1 MNTLNLRKLWEVMN
15 TINFAQEKI
24 ADEQDKWVSLLG
36 HRSEYFSNSFEQ
48 FLEYYSFRISG
59 DTIVVYNND
68 AVPYEEFNI
77 DDFSYVP
84 ACLLSF
90 SNREIQ
96 EWIEEEIERQLKQQE
111 DEKLEEKERLKRE
124 IERLQKQLEKL

>member
-1 MNTLNLRKLWEVMN
+1 MNTLDLRRLWEVMN

-68 AVPYEEFNI
+68 VVPYEEFNI

-96 EWIEEEIERQLKQQE
+96 EWIEEETERQLKQQE
-111 DEKLEEKERLKRE
+111 NEKIEEKERLKRE

>member
-15 TINFAQEKI
+15 TINFAQEKLS
-24 ADEQDKWVSLLG
+24 DEQDKWVSLLG
-36 HRSEYFSNSFEQ
+36 HNSEYFSNSFEQ

-59 DTIVVYNND
+59 DTIVVYNSD
-68 AVPYEEFNI
+68 PVPYEEFNI

-84 ACLLSF
+84 TVLLSF
-90 SNREIQ
+90 SPEKLK